1 MPLYMKKSAD
11 GLTVEGVPQARPI
24 RVDAVID
31 GDTYRATACAGW
43 SDAALEA
50 YAGWI
55 AVDPASPYDP
65 AVHNATGGGAI
76 SGGGLALP
84 AHADRSLETIK
95 AEALAKVDAEAE
107 TARLQFISGGAG
119 MALVYERKR
128 DEAEAYLAAVTPD
141 PADYP
146 LLKARAER
154 LDPITPD
161 YAAVA
166 ADWNA
171 RAAAWVTAAAAIE
184 DLREGAKETI
194 AAAADAAAVEA
205 ATAITWPTPA

>member
-1 MPLYMKKSAD
+1 MTLYMKKD
-11 GLTVEGVPQARPI
+11 GAAVTGIPVPRPS
-24 RVDAVID
+24 RVDATIN
-31 GDTYRATACAGW
+31 GTAYKATSCAGW
-43 SDAALEA
+43 TDEQMET

-65 AVHNATGGGAI
+65 VLHNATGGGAI

-95 AEALAKVDAEAE
+95 AEALAKVDDEAE
-107 TARLQFISGGAG
+107 TARLQFITGGAG

-154 LDPITPD
+154 LDPVTPD
-161 YAAVA
+161 YDAVA
-166 ADWNA
+166 AEWSA

-184 DLREGAKETI
+184 GLREAAKENI
-194 AAAADAAAVEA
+194 AAAAAAAAVLAEID
-205 ATAITWPTPA
+205 ITWPAPA